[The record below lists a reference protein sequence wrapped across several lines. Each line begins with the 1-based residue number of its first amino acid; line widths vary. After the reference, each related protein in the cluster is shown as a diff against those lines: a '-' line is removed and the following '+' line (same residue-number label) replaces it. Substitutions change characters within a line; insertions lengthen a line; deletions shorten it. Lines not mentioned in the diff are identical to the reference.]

1 MSPDSHQREEAFS
14 VTTPPFAPARHANR
28 ARIALFGAAVVTIV
42 LYFVPFG
49 KYVLYPLM
57 LFSTFVHEMGHGLT
71 AVALGGDFLYFKM
84 WADGS
89 GVAAYAGHFSAF
101 GKATTAA
108 GGLLG
113 PPLGAAVLFALG
125 RRANWAKT
133 VLYAISI
140 ICALCILLVVRNL
153 FGIGFVALLGLACF
167 AVAHR
172 TQPGTAQ
179 MVAVFL
185 AIQLCTSVFSRIDYL
200 FMQHAHTGGGALPS
214 DSEQIAMAL
223 IGPYWL
229 WGGLIAVISVAILV
243 WGITT
248 FLKALRPI
256 TSIG

>member
-1 MSPDSHQREEAFS
+1 M
-14 VTTPPFAPARHANR
+14 TTLPFAPARHANR
-28 ARIALFGAAVVTIV
+28 ARIALFGAAVATIV

-179 MVAVFL
+179 MVVVFL
-185 AIQLCTSVFSRIDYL
+185 AVQLCTSVFSRIDYL

-214 DSEQIAMAL
+214 DSEQIAIAL
-223 IGPYWL
+223 IGPYWF